1 MTPLRK
7 ENRDDL
13 VYTILPF
20 RPRHPVKLLVDL
32 PLIQEMAEGHEPHL
46 GLRPVQQCRT
56 VEYEPGKQFF
66 VPQGTL
72 SCACGTIHLVAYPA
86 KGFFAGASSLSM
98 CRFVPLNIASMIAS
112 L

>member
-1 MTPLRK
+1 MTSLRK

-20 RPRHPVKLLVDL
+20 RPRQPVKLLVYL

-46 GLRPVQQCRT
+46 SLRPVQQRRT
-56 VEYEPGKQFF
+56 VKNKPGKQLL
-66 VPQGTL
+66 VPQGTF

-86 KGFFAGASSLSM
+86 KDFFAGPSSLSM
-98 CRFVPLNIASMIAS
+98 YRFVPLNIASMIAS